1 MHRYMVTIAPRE
13 TRTRILV
20 MDGTDELLRAQ
31 LPAGRQLAHRRAAAT
46 LLEGLSLWLDARL
59 HVVLSADAQDES
71 YYLGLVDDLGC
82 ASRSVFF
89 EVSLVESR
97 ARRRGKRLPGVGDF
111 RDLRQLSLVIGGGGA
126 R

>member
-1 MHRYMVTIAPRE
+1 LLT
-13 TRTRILV
+13 
-20 MDGTDELLRAQ
+20 DGTDELMRAQ
-31 LPAGRQLAHRRAAAT
+31 LPPGRQIRHGRAAAT

-59 HVVLSADAQDES
+59 HVALSADAQDAS

-89 EVSLVESR
+89 DVALIEPR
-97 ARRRGKRLPGVGDF
+97 ARRQGKKISGVGDF
-111 RDLRQLSLVIGGGGA
+111 RDLRQLAFLVDGSQ

>member
-1 MHRYMVTIAPRE
+1 MSRYTVTIAPSE

-31 LPAGRQLAHRRAAAT
+31 LPPARQLPHRRAAAT
-46 LLEGLSLWLDARL
+46 LLEGLSLWLDTRL
-59 HVVLSADAQDES
+59 HVALSADAQDAC

-82 ASRSVFF
+82 ASRGVFF
-89 EVSLVESR
+89 EVSLVEPR
-97 ARRRGKRLPGVGDF
+97 GRHRGKRIPGIGDF
-111 RDLRQLSLVIGGGGA
+111 RDLRQLSLVIGGGS